1 MLDKV
6 AGVLKK
12 KRKNQKGTP
21 LRVAHVY
28 AFLFSQ
34 LSIILFA
41 PLLLLLQFLLS
52 FHGHALAK
60 LLVGW
65 LVEKI
70 ILFPKESRLVY
81 VIREKE

>member
-21 LRVAHVY
+21 LRVAHVC

-34 LSIILFA
+34 LLIILFA
-41 PLLLLLQFLLS
+41 PLLLLFQFLLS

-65 LVEKI
+65 LE
-70 ILFPKESRLVY
+70 R
-81 VIREKE
+81 